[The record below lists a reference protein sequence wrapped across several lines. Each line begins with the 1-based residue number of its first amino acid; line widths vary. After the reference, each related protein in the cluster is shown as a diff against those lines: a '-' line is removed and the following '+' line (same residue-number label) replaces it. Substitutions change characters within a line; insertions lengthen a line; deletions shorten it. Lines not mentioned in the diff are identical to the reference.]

1 MVEEVKRK
9 IYSAYLEDRNTT
21 KDRIGGI
28 VTRRFP
34 DPVKMAM
41 KEAKTDQ
48 SSITDIV
55 IVGVLTRIPS
65 SGC

>member
-34 DPVKMAM
+34 DPVKMAIRCYDAYV
-41 KEAKTDQ
+41 KLK
-48 SSITDIV
+48 I
-55 IVGVLTRIPS
+55 
-65 SGC
+65 